1 MQIYQ
6 STDPLDAPDFDP
18 VSYINEQV
26 IGSIFN
32 ATHVVPRRRSDH
44 SSEYLLTGTGRTDRV
59 AAGANSTNSRVK
71 IDAVI
76 QVREQSQMG
85 RSAEADVDEAKQ
97 TISDLYGRIVE
108 IKEKAAHSE
117 ELVQVIC
124 KWCFLFPLTRRSI
137 SKLDA
142 AKRNLTESLNAL
154 ARLQMYS
161 HRPLLT

>member
-1 MQIYQ
+1 MK
-6 STDPLDAPDFDP
+6 
-18 VSYINEQV
+18 V
-26 IGSIFN
+26 
-32 ATHVVPRRRSDH
+32 
-44 SSEYLLTGTGRTDRV
+44 DRF
-59 AAGANSTNSRVK
+59 
-71 IDAVI
+71 I
-76 QVREQSQMG
+76 QVREQSQQG

-124 KWCFLFPLTRRSI
+124 KWCSLPPLTPRSI

-154 ARLQMYS
+154 ARLQMYYLP
-161 HRPLLT
+161 PLLTQVHVVAGRGGGAEGDAPVHSGGAQHGRGDAAESLLRPIQSHRAGSLLPPL

>member
-26 IGSIFN
+26 IDFTVRGQY
-32 ATHVVPRRRSDH
+32 VVPRRGSNYPSKH
-44 SSEYLLTGTGRTDRV
+44 LLTGTGRTDRIP
-59 AAGANSTNSRVK
+59 AGTNSTNSKVK

-124 KWCFLFPLTRRSI
+124 KWPLLSLLTRRSI

-154 ARLQMYS
+154 ARLQMY
-161 HRPLLT
+161 HYHPLLT

>member
-1 MQIYQ
+1 
-6 STDPLDAPDFDP
+6 
-18 VSYINEQV
+18 
-26 IGSIFN
+26 
-32 ATHVVPRRRSDH
+32 
-44 SSEYLLTGTGRTDRV
+44 
-59 AAGANSTNSRVK
+59 
-71 IDAVI
+71 
-76 QVREQSQMG
+76 MG

-124 KWCFLFPLTRRSI
+124 KLRFSLPLTRRSI
-137 SKLDA
+137 SNLDA

-161 HRPLLT
+161 HHPLLT

>member
-1 MQIYQ
+1 M
-6 STDPLDAPDFDP
+6 
-18 VSYINEQV
+18 
-26 IGSIFN
+26 
-32 ATHVVPRRRSDH
+32 
-44 SSEYLLTGTGRTDRV
+44 
-59 AAGANSTNSRVK
+59 
-71 IDAVI
+71 I

-124 KWCFLFPLTRRSI
+124 KWRHLLLLTPRSI

-154 ARLQMYS
+154 ARLQM
-161 HRPLLT
+161 

>member
-1 MQIYQ
+1 M
-6 STDPLDAPDFDP
+6 
-18 VSYINEQV
+18 
-26 IGSIFN
+26 
-32 ATHVVPRRRSDH
+32 
-44 SSEYLLTGTGRTDRV
+44 
-59 AAGANSTNSRVK
+59 
-71 IDAVI
+71 I

-124 KWCFLFPLTRRSI
+124 KWLTPRSI

-154 ARLQMYS
+154 ARLQM
-161 HRPLLT
+161 

>member
-1 MQIYQ
+1 M
-6 STDPLDAPDFDP
+6 
-18 VSYINEQV
+18 
-26 IGSIFN
+26 
-32 ATHVVPRRRSDH
+32 
-44 SSEYLLTGTGRTDRV
+44 DRL
-59 AAGANSTNSRVK
+59 
-71 IDAVI
+71 I
-76 QVREQSQMG
+76 QVREQSQQG

-124 KWCFLFPLTRRSI
+124 KWCSLAPFTPRSI

-154 ARLQMYS
+154 ARLQMYYLPPLLMQVHVVAGRGGGAEGDAPVHSGGAQHGRGDAAESLLRPIQS
-161 HRPLLT
+161 HRAGLLLPPL

>member
-26 IGSIFN
+26 DTLIVLHELI
-32 ATHVVPRRRSDH
+32 VPRRRSHH
-44 SSEYLLTGTGRTDRV
+44 SFEQLLTGTGRTDRI
-59 AAGANSTNSRVK
+59 AAGPNLANCGTKNGVM
-71 IDAVI
+71 I

-124 KWCFLFPLTRRSI
+124 KWRR
-137 SKLDA
+137 
-142 AKRNLTESLNAL
+142 
-154 ARLQMYS
+154 
-161 HRPLLT
+161 